1 MDRPGTCRGALV
13 LLYPPWAQRSSAGTA
28 ASTIVWSKVWG
39 TRYSAW
45 IPRPAVTAMFTP
57 LPAIFASFLS
67 LILAAGHTNPLQQI
81 ICWDKETFEAFL
93 RRPEERAQT
102 ARPEVQLI
110 LTSIRQKL
118 GVAPATDPFGAV
130 KNLQSGFPYDQI
142 PFSNEYY
149 DMLGVASPQR
159 ERAGRAPAFHSPPLN
174 SGSKKNSAM
183 LFRPTENS
191 WGPRLRRRTAGAF
204 FAAAPAISF

>member
-1 MDRPGTCRGALV
+1 MDE
-13 LLYPPWAQRSSAGTA
+13 LYEQYRDLNLDG
-28 ASTIVWSKVWG
+28 
-39 TRYSAW
+39 RW
-45 IPRPAVTAMFTP
+45 IGLELAEGPSYFCTP
-57 LPAIFASFLS
+57 LGAKVLGWDGGIHYCVVEGLGNTVFCVDPETCCDRYVYPIARDFREFLS

-149 DMLGVASPQR
+149 DMLGLPHPNGS
-159 ERAGRAPAFHSPPLN
+159 EPAEPCFSFTPVEFRFE
-174 SGSKKNSAM
+174 KK
-183 LFRPTENS
+183 
-191 WGPRLRRRTAGAF
+191 
-204 FAAAPAISF
+204 